1 MIGQLK
7 RLFARKQPDQVP
19 VPTGDTTLFNVY
31 CTRLEIE
38 RPAFPHI
45 LHARRDLSDPELLA
59 HLNGFCGYILERGDG
74 QMSADK
80 YHVILHVQRVQHHI
94 SISVAAGDTDA
105 LHAWA
110 RQANA
115 VLFTAD
121 GNVTDPDGHVLVGAA
136 DGKADPQAKLPYP
149 QAAWARKAATEA
161 ALAARGIEVQATLPP
176 LVCEDELALRERDE
190 VVGRARALL
199 LVALRA
205 ESVAS
210 SEPMSVDTLLG
221 KMPLAEEY
229 LSPDEKGF
237 LARENPTQQECA
249 QFLWRYES
257 LYLLEWALGLA
268 DELPFPAAACDAA
281 RTVATLIEMRGPDL
295 RPASDILDA
304 LDLTYRLHW
313 HIRQQRLKKRGE
325 TPGVDADVV
334 MERHH
339 ALNWLVRFQHAGW
352 DKVDTPT

>member
-7 RLFARKQPDQVP
+7 RLFARKLPDQVP
-19 VPTGDTTLFNVY
+19 VPSGETTLFNVY
-31 CTRLEIE
+31 STLVELE
-38 RPAFPHI
+38 RPTFAHL

-59 HLNGFCGYILERGDG
+59 HLNRFCGHILDLGDG

-80 YHVILHVQRVQHHI
+80 YHVILHVQRVQHHLI
-94 SISVAAGDTDA
+94 MAVGVDDLAAF
-105 LHAWA
+105 HAWA
-110 RQANA
+110 ARANA
-115 VLFTAD
+115 ILYTQD
-121 GNVTDPDGHVLVGAA
+121 EQVTDPQGRVLLGAT
-136 DGKADPQAKLPYP
+136 DPAAVLPYP
-149 QAAWARKAATEA
+149 AQALARKAATEA
-161 ALAARGIEVQATLPP
+161 ALAARGTAVQESLPP
-176 LVCEDELALRERDE
+176 LISEPELVLRERDE

-210 SEPMSVDTLLG
+210 NEPMSVDTLLDR
-221 KMPLAEEY
+221 MPLAEDY
-229 LSPDEKGF
+229 LSPDEKAF
-237 LARENPTQQECA
+237 LAKDKPTRKECA

-257 LYLLEWALGLA
+257 LYVLEWALGPA
-268 DELPFPAAACDAA
+268 DALPFPAAPCDTAK
-281 RTVATLIEMRGPDL
+281 TVATLIEMRGPAL
-295 RPASDILDA
+295 RTGSEILDA

-313 HIRQQRLKKRGE
+313 HLRQQRLKKRPD
-325 TPGVDADVV
+325 TPGVDVDVV